1 MHGRKTKWK
10 RGGRRRR
17 RIKNKSLTASHPS
30 VRGQRSQEHWVGATG
45 NHGKRTCYPQ
55 PGNLITALEFP
66 KNINAK
72 CTSFLG
78 IIIADRKFDHF
89 GCSVDGCTYHSYP
102 QGNHQD
108 ICGLRR
114 PITSLWPE
122 VRGKGR
128 SGHGCETACE
138 TAHGVIL
145 HHGQCEVCVAM

>member
-1 MHGRKTKWK
+1 LGRCDWESWEE
-10 RGGRRRR
+10 
-17 RIKNKSLTASHPS
+17 NLL
-30 VRGQRSQEHWVGATG
+30 ATTG
-45 NHGKRTCYPQ
+45 VTV
-55 PGNLITALEFP
+55 NLITTLEFP
-66 KNINAK
+66 KNIHAK

-78 IIIADRKFDHF
+78 ITIADRKFDHF

-128 SGHGCETACE
+128 NGCGCETACYC
-138 TAHGVIL
+138 TCGVIL
-145 HHGQCEVCVAM
+145 QHGQCEVCVAMYTSAVLKPPLSA